1 MADYQLT
8 QTGNEV
14 QDLLDNIPI
23 GKFRLLSASNSTELD
38 DIPSTNAEWICG
50 IFDTLWANRP
60 CDYGLCYRMTA
71 PTQQWSYEIAHE
83 AGNSPTIYY
92 RASTNGYAWTSWTNV
107 GRAKTSGVGFTLTDT
122 TNFAVQ
128 SMVLY
133 KMGNMR
139 MLAMS
144 LSTKTSLATGNYAIG
159 TIDNASDRPQF
170 AVSNFIARQDSG
182 SQGIGTITVNSNG
195 SVYYGVDIA
204 GVSGVTIVTQVT
216 WFTY

>member
-1 MADYQLT
+1 MAEILKYQLT

-23 GKFRLLSASNSTELD
+23 GKFRL
-38 DIPSTNAEWICG
+38 
-50 IFDTLWANRP
+50 
-60 CDYGLCYRMTA
+60 
-71 PTQQWSYEIAHE
+71 
-83 AGNSPTIYY
+83 
-92 RASTNGYAWTSWTNV
+92 
-107 GRAKTSGVGFTLTDT
+107 VGFTLTDT

-170 AVSNFIARQDSG
+170 TVSNFIARQDSG

>member
-1 MADYQLT
+1 MADYRLK
-8 QTGNEV
+8 QTGAEV
-14 QDLLDNIPI
+14 QDLLDNI
-23 GKFRLLSASNSTELD
+23 L
-38 DIPSTNAEWICG
+38 
-50 IFDTLWANRP
+50 
-60 CDYGLCYRMTA
+60 
-71 PTQQWSYEIAHE
+71 
-83 AGNSPTIYY
+83 
-92 RASTNGYAWTSWTNV
+92 
-107 GRAKTSGVGFTLTDT
+107 AKTSGVGFTLTDT
-122 TNFAVQ
+122 TNFAVH
-128 SMVLY
+128 STVLY

-144 LSTKTSLATGNYAIG
+144 LATKTSLATGNYAIG

-204 GVSGVTIVTQVT
+204 GVNGVTIVTQVT